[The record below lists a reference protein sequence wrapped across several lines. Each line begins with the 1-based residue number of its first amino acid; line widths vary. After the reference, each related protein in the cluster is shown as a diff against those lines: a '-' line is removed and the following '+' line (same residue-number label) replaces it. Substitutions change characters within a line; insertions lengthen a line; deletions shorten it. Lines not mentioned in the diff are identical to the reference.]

1 MLGIRYFLSDFK
13 NLGYEFNSLERRVL
27 HRLIMMDNMEGY
39 GIYCTAEQYMFQ
51 DDPSRFYN
59 LLREY
64 YEVMNLSMH
73 DFKIKNRVYLES
85 MWTQGKNADWRREIW
100 K

>member
-39 GIYCTAEQYMFQ
+39 GIYVLAETYMLQ

-59 LLREY
+59 LLRQY

-85 MWTQGKNADWRREIW
+85 MWTQGRNADWRREIW
-100 K
+100 L

>member
-27 HRLIMMDNMEGY
+27 HRLIMMDNMERY
-39 GIYCTAEQYMFQ
+39 GVYVLAETYMFQ

-59 LLREY
+59 LIREY

-85 MWTQGKNADWRREIW
+85 MWTQGRNADWRREIW
-100 K
+100 L

>member
-1 MLGIRYFLSDFK
+1 MLGIRYYISDFK

-39 GIYCTAEQYMFQ
+39 GIYCTAEQYMLQ
-51 DDPSRFYN
+51 EDSSRFYN
-59 LLREY
+59 LLRQY

-73 DFKIKNRVYLES
+73 DFKRKNIDYLKS
-85 MWTQGKNADWRREIW
+85 MWIQGRNADWRREIW

>member
-13 NLGYEFNSLERRVL
+13 NLGYTFNSLERRVL

-39 GIYCTAEQYMFQ
+39 GIYVLAETYMFQ

-85 MWTQGKNADWRREIW
+85 MWTHGKNAGWRREIW

>member
-1 MLGIRYFLSDFK
+1 MLGIRYYLSDFR

-39 GIYCTAEQYMFQ
+39 GIYCIAEQYMFQ

-59 LLREY
+59 LLRQY

-85 MWTQGKNADWRREIW
+85 MWTQGRNADWRREIW

>member
-1 MLGIRYFLSDFK
+1 MLGIRYYISDFK

-85 MWTQGKNADWRREIW
+85 MWIQGRNADWRREIW

>member
-100 K
+100 L

>member
-1 MLGIRYFLSDFK
+1 MFGSRYYLSDFR

-39 GIYCTAEQYMFQ
+39 GIYCIAEQYILQ

-59 LLREY
+59 LLRKY

-85 MWTQGKNADWRREIW
+85 MWIQGRNADWRREIW
-100 K
+100 L

>member
-39 GIYCTAEQYMFQ
+39 GVYVLAETYMFQ

-59 LLREY
+59 LLRQY

-85 MWTQGKNADWRREIW
+85 MWIQGRNGEWRREIW

>member
-1 MLGIRYFLSDFK
+1 MLGIRYYLSDFR

-39 GIYCTAEQYMFQ
+39 GIYVLAETYMFQ

>member
-39 GIYCTAEQYMFQ
+39 GVYVLAETYMFQ

-64 YEVMNLSMH
+64 YEVMDLTMSE
-73 DFKIKNRVYLES
+73 FKRRNMDYLKS
-85 MWTQGKNADWRREIW
+85 MWIQGRNADWRREIW

>member
-1 MLGIRYFLSDFK
+1 MLGIRYYLSDFK

-59 LLREY
+59 LLRKY
-64 YEVMNLSMH
+64 YEVMNLTMH
-73 DFKIKNRVYLES
+73 DFKIKNMSYLES
-85 MWTQGKNADWRREIW
+85 MWIQGKSADWRREIW
-100 K
+100 L

>member
-39 GIYCTAEQYMFQ
+39 GIYVLAETYMFQ

-59 LLREY
+59 LLRQY

-100 K
+100 L